1 MQDVRSLIERHYRNL
16 STGDVAAEDALFSPD
31 VVTVEPA
38 AGTIQGLDAF
48 KAYVQ
53 AFRTAFPDGQHRLT
67 SIVESGSLVAAEG
80 TFTGT
85 QQGPLVG
92 AGGELPP
99 TGRQVEFSF
108 ADFFEVEGGRI
119 VKHRL
124 YYDQVTFRTQLGL
137 MPGPT

>member
-1 MQDVRSLIERHYRNL
+1 VQDLRLLIQQHYRNL
-16 STGDVAAEDALFSPD
+16 STGDVAAEDALFSPE
-31 VVTVEPA
+31 VVTLEPA
-38 AGTIQGLDAF
+38 AGTIRGLDAF

-67 SIVESGSLVAAEG
+67 SIVESGGLVAAEG

-85 QQGPLVG
+85 HQGPLGG
-92 AGGELPP
+92 AGGELPS

-124 YYDQVTFRTQLGL
+124 YYDQVTFLTQLGL
-137 MPGPT
+137 APGPT

>member
-1 MQDVRSLIERHYRNL
+1 MQGLRSLVERHYQNL
-16 STGDVAAEDALFSPD
+16 STGEVAGEDALFSPE

-38 AGTIQGLDAF
+38 AGTIRGLDAF
-48 KAYVQ
+48 KAYAQ

-67 SIVESGSLVAAEG
+67 SVVESGSLVAAEG

-85 QQGPLVG
+85 QQGPLSG
-92 AGGELPP
+92 PGGELPP

-119 VKHRL
+119 VRHCL
-124 YYDQVTFRTQLGL
+124 YYDQVTFLTQLGL
-137 MPGPT
+137 LPGPP

>member
-1 MQDVRSLIERHYRNL
+1 MQDLRLLIQQHYENL
-16 STGDVAAEDALFSPD
+16 SSGDIAAEDTLFCPE

-38 AGTIQGLDAF
+38 AGTIRGLDAF

-53 AFRTAFPDGQHRLT
+53 ALRTAFPDGQHRLT
-67 SIVESGSLVAAEG
+67 SIVE
-80 TFTGT
+80 FC
-85 QQGPLVG
+85 
-92 AGGELPP
+92 
-99 TGRQVEFSF
+99 F

-124 YYDQVTFRTQLGL
+124 YYDQVTFLTQLGL

>member
-1 MQDVRSLIERHYRNL
+1 MQHLRSLIERHYRNL
-16 STGDVAAEDALFSPD
+16 STGDVAAEDALFSPA

-48 KAYVQ
+48 KAYLQ

-80 TFTGT
+80 TFIGT
-85 QQGPLVG
+85 QQGALVG

-99 TGRQVEFSF
+99 TGRQVKLSF

-124 YYDQVTFRTQLGL
+124 YYDQVTFLTQLGL

>member
-1 MQDVRSLIERHYRNL
+1 MQGLRSLIERHYHNL
-16 STGDVAAEDALFSPD
+16 STGDVAAEDALFSPE

-38 AGTIQGLDAF
+38 AGTIRGLDAF
-48 KAYVQ
+48 KAYAQ
-53 AFRTAFPDGQHRLT
+53 AFRSAFPDGQHRLT

-80 TFTGT
+80 TFSGT
-85 QQGPLVG
+85 QQGPLRG

-119 VKHRL
+119 VRHRL
-124 YYDQVTFRTQLGL
+124 YYDQVTFLTQLGL
-137 MPGPT
+137 TPSPP